1 MHGVLL
7 TLALLPVLL
16 SAQAENQQSVWAPLT
31 FFMGEWEGTATS
43 RSGMGT
49 ATRQYRLMFNGAFI
63 NEEVRHVYD
72 PSTDAPEGETHEE
85 IGFFSYDRERKTF
98 VLRQF
103 HSEGLVAQYVLDS
116 LSADSTTIV
125 FISESI
131 ENAPPG
137 WRAMEQYE
145 IINDD
150 EFIELFKLAP
160 PGGEFEAYW
169 ETHLTRK
176 DQ

>member
-1 MHGVLL
+1 MHGILLIIALLSVLL
-7 TLALLPVLL
+7 PAR
-16 SAQAENQQSVWAPLT
+16 AEDDHGAWGPLT
-31 FFMGEWEGTATS
+31 FFAGKWEGTATS
-43 RSGMGT
+43 RSGTGT
-49 ATRQYRLMFNGAFI
+49 ATREYRFMFNGAFL

-72 PSTDAPEGETHEE
+72 PSAEEPEGQTHEE
-85 IGFFSYDRERKTF
+85 VGFFSYDRERRTF
-98 VLRQF
+98 MLRQF
-103 HSEGLVAQYVLDS
+103 HSEGLVVQYVLDS

-125 FISESI
+125 FVSESI

-137 WRAMEQYE
+137 WRAKEQFE
-145 IINDD
+145 IIGDD

-176 DQ
+176 DP